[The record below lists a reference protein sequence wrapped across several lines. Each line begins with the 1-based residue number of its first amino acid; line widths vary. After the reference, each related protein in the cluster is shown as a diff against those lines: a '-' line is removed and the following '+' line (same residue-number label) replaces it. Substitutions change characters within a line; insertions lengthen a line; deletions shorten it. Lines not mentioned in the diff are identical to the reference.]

1 MFLNIKWYDNRYNI
15 HDSKN
20 VKNDVQMFVFIILL
34 QNVAKC
40 CKIFQNFYIENMP
53 SSQYILKSNGFMG
66 ILIRN
71 ITYMVYFI
79 LK

>member
-1 MFLNIKWYDNRYNI
+1 MFLNIKWYRNRYNS

-20 VKNDVQMFVFIILL
+20 VKNDVQMFMFIILL

-53 SSQYILKSNGFMG
+53 SSQYILKFSAFYG
-66 ILIRN
+66 ILIKN
-71 ITYMVYFI
+71 ITYMI
-79 LK
+79 

>member
-1 MFLNIKWYDNRYNI
+1 MFLSIKWYHDRYNI
-15 HDSKN
+15 YESKN
-20 VKNDVQMFVFIILL
+20 VKNDVQMFMFINLL

-53 SSQYILKSNGFMG
+53 SSQYILKFNAFMG

-71 ITYMVYFI
+71 ITYMV
-79 LK
+79 